1 MELTLTATLLVCSVF
16 FVVAALYSSVGHG
29 GASGYLAVLSL
40 FAVAQKEMS
49 TTALILNIVV
59 ASIAFVFYIRAGHFS
74 WKLTSPFLFSSIP
87 LAFIGGLLDVS
98 TTSYTIL
105 LAAALLFA
113 SYRLIIH
120 IEAKEKA
127 FQTSPSL
134 MITLFA
140 GGVIGLVSGI
150 VGVGGGIFLSP
161 LILLAGWATAKQ
173 TSATSAFFIVV
184 NSIAGLLGRHLEGN
198 FVIGN
203 FLPFL
208 LAAILGGVVG
218 SQLGATKFSS
228 LFLRRLLGVVLII
241 AAIKLILTSR

>member
-1 MELTLTATLLVCSVF
+1 MELTLTATLIVCCIF
-16 FVVAALYSSVGHG
+16 FIVAALYASVGHG

-49 TTALILNIVV
+49 TTALLLNIVV
-59 ASIAFVFYIRAGHFS
+59 ASIALAVYVRAGHFS
-74 WKLTSPFLFSSIP
+74 WKLTFPFLMSSIP
-87 LAFIGGLLDVS
+87 LAFLGGMLNVS
-98 TTSYTIL
+98 AKSYSFL

-120 IEAKEKA
+120 IEAKEHTS
-127 FQTSPSL
+127 QTSPSL

-140 GGVIGLVSGI
+140 GAIIGLVSGI

-161 LILLAGWATAKQ
+161 LILLMGWATAKQ

-198 FVIGN
+198 FVVGN

-208 LAAILGGVVG
+208 IAAILGGVLG

-228 LFLRRLLGVVLII
+228 LWLRRILGIVLIT
-241 AAIKLILTSR
+241 AALKLILTSM

>member
-1 MELTLTATLLVCSVF
+1 MELSFSTTLLVCSVF
-16 FVVAALYSSVGHG
+16 FVVAGLYSSVGHG

-59 ASIAFVFYIRAGHFS
+59 ASIAFVFYVRAGHFS
-74 WKLTSPFLFSSIP
+74 WNLTFPFLFSSIP
-87 LAFIGGLLDVS
+87 LAFVGGLVDVS
-98 TTSYTIL
+98 TQSYAIL

-120 IEAKEKA
+120 IEAKEKT
-127 FQTSPSL
+127 FQTSPSM
-134 MITLFA
+134 MITLLA
-140 GGVIGLVSGI
+140 GAVIGLVSGI

-161 LILLAGWATAKQ
+161 LILLMGWATAKQ

-184 NSIAGLLGRHLEGN
+184 NSIAGLLGRQLEGN
-198 FVIGN
+198 FVVGN

-208 LAAILGGVVG
+208 FAAILGGVVG
-218 SQLGATKFSS
+218 SQLGATIFSS
-228 LFLRRLLGVVLII
+228 LWLRRILGFVLII
-241 AAIKLILTSR
+241 AAFKLILISF